1 MSSIQIVPL
10 VYNRVTKEGDF
21 KKMIDSGQH
30 NDTLILYNENCK
42 DMYNLGDDT
51 PGAGTAA
58 IRDKSWLYN
67 QDKEDESVLV
77 LGIPTGVSTA
87 SGGFKVL
94 DQDAKQ
100 AIQLSFMRII
110 VLVRRFPHIKRIV
123 YSADPDDTRL
133 LGTSVFAVDAKVL
146 NYISRS
152 IWRLPEV
159 IDNKEY
165 EPPFTLSEIRTKEL
179 ELLVEYLKKENSA
192 LRYEAAKKRSMPSSF
207 SSNGFGTGNLSTATS
222 SGSITN
228 FLYKRGRGRNSSSPF
243 F

>member
-1 MSSIQIVPL
+1 MSIEIVPL
-10 VYNRVTKEGDF
+10 VYDRVTKKGDF
-21 KKMIDSGQH
+21 KAMIDSGQY

-58 IRDKSWLYN
+58 IRHKSWLYN
-67 QDKEDESVLV
+67 QDNEDESVLV

-94 DQDAKQ
+94 DEDAKQ
-100 AIQLSFMRII
+100 AIKLSFMRII
-110 VLVRRFPHIKRIV
+110 ALVRRFPHIKRIV

-152 IWRLPEV
+152 IWKLPEV
-159 IDNKEY
+159 IDNRDF
-165 EPPFTLSEIRTKEL
+165 EPLTLSEIRTKEL
-179 ELLVEYLKKENSA
+179 ELLVEFLKRENSA
-192 LRYEAAKKRSMPSSF
+192 LRSEVALKKRSMPSSF
-207 SSNGFGTGNLSTATS
+207 SSNGFGTGGTLSTATS
-222 SGSITN
+222 SGNITN
-228 FLYKRGRGRNSSSPF
+228 FLYKKGRHSSSPF